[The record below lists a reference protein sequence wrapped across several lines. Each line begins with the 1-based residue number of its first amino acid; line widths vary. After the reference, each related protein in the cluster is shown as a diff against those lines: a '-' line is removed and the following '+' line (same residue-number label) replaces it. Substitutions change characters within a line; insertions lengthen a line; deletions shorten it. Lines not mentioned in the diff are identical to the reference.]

1 MKSFSYISIIFILS
15 SCGSNN
21 IDSSSTTL
29 HNSGLTENTNEIS
42 FINITDFDKL
52 ADLEVMTED
61 LPMLN
66 WEDAKKKCENLD
78 DGWRLP
84 NNYELKILHIN
95 MKEIGGFEEYGAYWS
110 SSLSSKD
117 EEYPWYFRMFTK
129 KGYSNYVKEFASA
142 QDAGRVPIYRN
153 VGELRCKIRKDC
165 TLNVRAVRGE
175 ELDENRHRWYRAYEI
190 FKDDFKMHEIYHMPK
205 EKLDKLLYAWEI
217 EDMRASDMDHM
228 IFGEEKNI
236 NLDEVI
242 ESLKENQKPISE
254 SLIEFNDETDEVS
267 TEEFR
272 EEKAN
277 ETVKYYKI
285 QDPDGYTNMRN
296 SPGGSIIRKVL
307 PNEKFKVTG
316 ESGKYKVVKFDS
328 GETGYI
334 HNSRVVEY

>member
-1 MKSFSYISIIFILS
+1 
-15 SCGSNN
+15 
-21 IDSSSTTL
+21 
-29 HNSGLTENTNEIS
+29 
-42 FINITDFDKL
+42 
-52 ADLEVMTED
+52 
-61 LPMLN
+61 
-66 WEDAKKKCENLD
+66 
-78 DGWRLP
+78 
-84 NNYELKILHIN
+84 
-95 MKEIGGFEEYGAYWS
+95 
-110 SSLSSKD
+110 
-117 EEYPWYFRMFTK
+117 
-129 KGYSNYVKEFASA
+129 
-142 QDAGRVPIYRN
+142 
-153 VGELRCKIRKDC
+153 
-165 TLNVRAVRGE
+165 
-175 ELDENRHRWYRAYEI
+175 
-190 FKDDFKMHEIYHMPK
+190 MPK

-217 EDMRASDMDHM
+217 EDMRASGMDHM

-254 SLIEFNDETDEVS
+254 SLIEFNDETVEVS